1 MSDLFEDF
9 GPPLPRTAP
18 PAACS
23 EPAEL
28 PLWLTCLLLAC
39 FGLAMSACGVW
50 GALAW
55 GAAACH

>member
-1 MSDLFEDF
+1 MSNL
-9 GPPLPRTAP
+9 LTK
-18 PAACS
+18 
-23 EPAEL
+23 EPARADDGP